1 MNLKLKIHLRIFAA
15 LVIVTAIIYYV
26 SSAPPTEEKE
36 YLDDDFKA
44 LEELGDDSSHFLGT
58 IKSTAIPFVITLLYG
73 SYLAYTFA
81 FPYFAKR
88 VSDGVYEPH
97 NLEADDLL
105 FQAQKEVTEGDYAQ
119 AIANYRELL
128 KRDHSDSNA
137 VMEIAKIQRKHLEK
151 SRQAADG
158 LQQALDSRE
167 WTKDETT
174 KMLSHIAEIYEV
186 DFCDHIQAIRILEG
200 IIKDF
205 PDSRYAA
212 NATSKI
218 KAFDKLLQG

>member
-1 MNLKLKIHLRIFAA
+1 MNAKLKIHLRIFAA

-36 YLDDDFKA
+36 YLDDDFKV
-44 LEELGDDSSHFLGT
+44 LEEMRDDSSHFLGT

-81 FPYFAKR
+81 FPYFAER
-88 VSDGVYEPH
+88 MSDSVYEPH

-128 KRDHSDSNA
+128 KRDHSDSKA

-167 WTKDETT
+167 WTQDETT
-174 KMLSHIAEIYEV
+174 KMLSYIAEIYEV

-218 KAFDKLLQG
+218 KEFDKLSQG